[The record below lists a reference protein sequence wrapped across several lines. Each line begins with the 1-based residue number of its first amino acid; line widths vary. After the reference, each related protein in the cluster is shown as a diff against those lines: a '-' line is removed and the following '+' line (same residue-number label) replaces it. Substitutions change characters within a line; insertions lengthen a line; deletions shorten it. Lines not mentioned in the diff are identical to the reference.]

1 MYTQPFEPG
10 KKKKGGRFWRWLIFV
25 TILGGGAYA
34 AYAYGPRLYYRL
46 TGDALLR
53 IERRAAEIEAQLDRL
68 DFKGDGGSAGG
79 VADILADLDDTRRIA
94 EILERNSPDLAE
106 VHYYHG
112 LLAFYELRL
121 RVPLNG
127 LTLLQLT
134 GRGYLPLQRTFPGE
148 SIPEVSIPRLGHRI
162 SRRLRKALALDPDLN
177 AQMLHSSRLMISYGD
192 LFFTGRTDPHLLDF
206 LESVSDAELQPGM
219 ARFHD
224 WAALALFAISGRRAA
239 MLSAM
244 ERVDAAAAPTQ
255 PQAPA
260 GDGEKPGEAP
270 SPADKAARLV
280 LGEHVR
286 NLILCHGNYYA
297 RDYLRA
303 LRLARQVKFHP
314 EAPDILK
321 VEAVR
326 MEGEIFLVQRS
337 PGAARYFFEEA
348 LRMSGGDD
356 FIKERLEAVS
366 AE

>member
-10 KKKKGGRFWRWLIFV
+10 KKKKGGRFWRWLIFLI
-25 TILGGGAYA
+25 ILSGGAYA

-53 IERRAAEIEAQLDRL
+53 IERRAAEIEAQLERVEES
-68 DFKGDGGSAGG
+68 GGANGG
-79 VADILADLDDTRRIA
+79 IADILADLDDTRRIA
-94 EILERNSPDLAE
+94 EILERNSPELAE

-148 SIPEVSIPRLGHRI
+148 SIPEVSIPRLGNRI
-162 SRRLRKALALDPDLN
+162 SRRLRKALALDPDLSP
-177 AQMLHSSRLMISYGD
+177 QMLNGARLMISYGD
-192 LFFTGRTDPHLLDF
+192 LFFTGRTDPHLLDL
-206 LESVSDAELQPGM
+206 LESVSDEELTPGM

-224 WAALALFAISGRRAA
+224 WAALALFAISGRSEA
-239 MLSAM
+239 MQSAM
-244 ERVDAAAAPTQ
+244 ERVDAAAARNAASAPTVEG
-255 PQAPA
+255 PEPGTTAPPV
-260 GDGEKPGEAP
+260 DQR
-270 SPADKAARLV
+270 ARLV
-280 LGEHVR
+280 LGEQVR

-303 LRLARQVKFHP
+303 LRLARQVKFDP
-314 EAPDILK
+314 EVPDILK

-348 LRMSGGDD
+348 LRMSGGDE
-356 FIKERLEAVS
+356 FIKERLDAVS
-366 AE
+366 AEP